1 MFINLTPHAIV
12 VRNGNEEVT
21 FPASGKVARVS
32 VTTVNDGNIAGFPV
46 SRQVFGE
53 VEGIPSPVNGT
64 FYIVSA
70 LVLGRIVGRNDCIA
84 PDTGKGAI
92 RDETGR
98 IIAVTGFVR

>member
-53 VEGIPSPVNGT
+53 VEGIPSPINGT
-64 FYIVSA
+64 FYIVSS
-70 LVLGRIVGRNDCIA
+70 LVLGRVIGRNDCIA
-84 PDTGKGAI
+84 PDTGKGAV
-92 RDETGR
+92 RDEAGR

>member
-12 VRNGNEEVT
+12 VRNGNEETT
-21 FPASGKVARVS
+21 FPASGNVARVN
-32 VTTVNDGNIAGFPV
+32 VTMVNDGNIAGFPV

-53 VEGIPSPVNGT
+53 VEGIPSPINGT
-64 FYIVSA
+64 VYIVSA

-92 RDETGR
+92 RNDKGQ